1 MSTPD
6 RDAASRVQVR
16 VITDTSAAPVKTG
29 ESKLY
34 IMSDA
39 ANPDSGRLYFTQGE
53 WDAFVAGVRDGEFD
67 LDDAGNLPDLS

>member
-6 RDAASRVQVR
+6 RDTASRVQVR

-34 IMSDA
+34 VMSDA
-39 ANPDSGRLYFTQGE
+39 ADPGAGRLYFTQGE

-67 LDDAGNLPDLS
+67 LDEAGNLPG